1 MLGKYRD
8 RSQKKAWS
16 WCKIKKEKTSLF
28 SKDLPSGKYFV
39 SLRGKHIPS
48 KGSRTEEKSKDDSQY
63 WQSLEEIPVSWNY
76 CVNFIDEINVVK

>member
-28 SKDLPSGKYFV
+28 SKDLPSSKYF
-39 SLRGKHIPS
+39 S